1 MDHNPYAAPKVELIE
16 ARTPASLAGGR
27 WSPGHLRLL
36 AWLSLALLLAQSVLF
51 GLSFLGGTGRGDALD
66 SYSLWLGVLCTLLG
80 CYLSWRATQFLVER
94 FGARGMAW
102 PLWLSIGLA
111 LVIQAYAVIFDAQ
124 LDGTPNAA
132 LAGFMALFLPSGLV
146 GLWYGGFLKR
156 LRQGLVDR
164 QPAVHRLFAGLG
176 EGALQQARLFVAQG
190 PFQPGALGGE
200 AEQALA
206 LVGRRGFAAD
216 QLHLLQLPKRHVQR
230 LLAHAQGGQQLLHAQ
245 PALAR
250 DEEQD
255 AVVHPAQAA
264 AGEDLV
270 RLGGE
275 RPVAEVKGLH
285 GFRPGVGGQKV
296 RHIDVSVRPS

>member
-51 GLSFLGGTGRGDALD
+51 GLSFLGGSGRGDALD

-94 FGARGMAW
+94 FGARGTAW

-146 GLWYGGFLKR
+146 GLWYGVRVLKI
-156 LRQGLVDR
+156 GLPYPSVKVLGWLDVLSGVCM
-164 QPAVHRLFAGLG
+164 ASILLFIPGTVLAAA
-176 EGALQQARLFVAQG
+176 ALL
-190 PFQPGALGGE
+190 P
-200 AEQALA
+200 LA
-206 LVGRRGFAAD
+206 LMFLRGARE
-216 QLHLLQLPKRHVQR
+216 LEGG
-230 LLAHAQGGQQLLHAQ
+230 AQ
-245 PALAR
+245 
-250 DEEQD
+250 
-255 AVVHPAQAA
+255 
-264 AGEDLV
+264 
-270 RLGGE
+270 
-275 RPVAEVKGLH
+275 
-285 GFRPGVGGQKV
+285 
-296 RHIDVSVRPS
+296 VS